1 MHVRIIGG
9 GVSGLTCGVELLRS
23 GHEVSLW
30 ARDFTPHTTSDAAA
44 AVWYP
49 YKAFPIERVARWGA
63 HAYRVLSGLAEIPA
77 SGVRVLPLTELR
89 AEPSEDP
96 WWVSAV
102 AEFRHAR
109 ADELPPGYADGYCFA
124 APVMDMSVYLPYLQ
138 HTFLAVGGTLMKQSI
153 ADIGEAAVGA
163 DAVVNCSGL
172 GARELCG
179 DQDIHAARGQVVRV
193 RNPGLQQVMLD
204 DDGPAKVA
212 YIVPRQHDVVLGG
225 VDQEYDERLTVDEE
239 QTIDIMRRC
248 ALLDPRI
255 DAIQPQDIVSV
266 AVGLR
271 PVRSAVRLEVEERG
285 GVVVVHNYG
294 HGGAGVTLS
303 WGCAR
308 EVCDLIDE
316 L

>member
-1 MHVRIIGG
+1 MHVRVIGG

-23 GHEVSLW
+23 GHDVSLW
-30 ARDFTPHTTSDAAA
+30 ASDFTPHTTSDAAA

-49 YKAFPIERVARWGA
+49 YKAYPIDRVARWGA
-63 HAYRVLSGLAEIPA
+63 HAYRVFTHLAEIPA
-77 SGVRVLPLTELR
+77 SGVRVMPLTELR
-89 AEPSEDP
+89 TEPSDDP
-96 WWVSAV
+96 WWASAV
-102 AEFRHAR
+102 AGFRHAH

-124 APVMDMSVYLPYLQ
+124 APVMDMSVYLPYVH
-138 HTFLAVGGTLMKQSI
+138 HTFLSVGGTLAKRSVT
-153 ADIGEAAVGA
+153 DVGEAAVGA
-163 DAVVNCSGL
+163 DVVVNCTGL
-172 GARELCG
+172 GSRELFG

-193 RNPGLQQVMLD
+193 RNPGVRQVTLD

-212 YIVPRQHDVVLGG
+212 YIVPRMHDVVLGG
-225 VDQEYDERLTVDEE
+225 VDQEQDERLAVDED
-239 QTIDIMRRC
+239 QTADIIRRC

-255 DAIQPQDIVSV
+255 AAIEPQDIVSV

-271 PVRSAVRLEVEERG
+271 PVRSAVRLEVEVRDG
-285 GVVVVHNYG
+285 MSVVHNYG

-308 EVCDLIDE
+308 DVCDLIDQ